1 MISFYKFKQNRF
13 LILESRFED
22 TYWFRITYEDLL
34 DLVETNTLIIKKS
47 LFLVTKT
54 SENHE
59 VYNDEFLNPVTIYLD
74 KEKTLSF
81 LETNKYKTSISKGK
95 NLFAESEED
104 PTADIDNA
112 KIEDF
117 NFDAPE
123 NKETSELDEPL
134 TNDEPSEQPKETPEE
149 ELPDEIVVNEKSI
162 KFDPDI
168 ILGIEVSLKK
178 LYNLLD
184 NEFTLMLKKLKL
196 RSNFVSKND
205 NDKRD
210 ELAKIVI
217 EKIDEYCSNNNI
229 TKNYIKE

>member
-22 TYWFRITYEDLL
+22 TYWFRITYEDLM
-34 DLVETNTLIIKKS
+34 DLIETNTLNIKKS
-47 LFLVTKT
+47 LFLVTKS
-54 SENHE
+54 SENHD

-95 NLFAESEED
+95 NLFSESEED
-104 PTADIDNA
+104 PTADIANT

-117 NFDAPE
+117 DFDTAN
-123 NKETSELDEPL
+123 NKENTDDTL
-134 TNDEPSEQPKETPEE
+134 TNDDLSEQPEETPEK

-184 NEFTLMLKKLKL
+184 NEFNLMLKKLNL

-205 NDKRD
+205 NDKRE